1 MKWLASFFLFI
12 SAFSLADFL
21 KLSNLLKSPEKTLI
35 ISKPVLLDKDLS
47 FRKPVHIE
55 KEGYIVKGGKHKLR
69 IEAPFT
75 APVKQIFKGFSPGEI
90 TFAPQS
96 VKEVYPQWWG
106 AKGNGMDD
114 DYIPVQSAIDSL
126 FQTVFL
132 LKGRYRITKP
142 LNITNRTNGLN
153 LIGQGQGED
162 GSVLLCDTGGI
173 AIDVSGSRYI
183 NIANLAIV
191 AGEKNPSTV
200 GILFARTKEVGFVEF
215 NNVENVRIQLPSNG
229 RANNGNGTVAIYN
242 NAGELWRAR
251 NIYLMADNPLVF
263 TGYNIF
269 KIDSPYTK
277 REEGYVSMSE
287 CTVDGAS
294 TLHALLGPA
303 ITIDNGDSIEI
314 LNAYLTRS
322 GEGGFPYAIKVMN
335 FWAINLTYTGHIEG
349 FSGFLYTD
357 VSNLVGCHF
366 KATLYQSG
374 EPLIYL
380 DGSKE
385 RPSLQGC
392 EMNLIPEPT
401 SKPSCLILGKG
412 RVVVNNNR
420 IWLYGGQSIECE
432 EGEFRGNI
440 VQSWEEEPK
449 IKVNESSSS
458 YLLITPKGMK

>member
-1 MKWLASFFLFI
+1 
-12 SAFSLADFL
+12 
-21 KLSNLLKSPEKTLI
+21 
-35 ISKPVLLDKDLS
+35 
-47 FRKPVHIE
+47 
-55 KEGYIVKGGKHKLR
+55 
-69 IEAPFT
+69 
-75 APVKQIFKGFSPGEI
+75 
-90 TFAPQS
+90 
-96 VKEVYPQWWG
+96 
-106 AKGNGMDD
+106 
-114 DYIPVQSAIDSL
+114 
-126 FQTVFL
+126 
-132 LKGRYRITKP
+132 
-142 LNITNRTNGLN
+142 LNITNRANGLN

-162 GSVLLCDTGGI
+162 GSVLLGDTGGI

-200 GILFARTKEVGFVEF
+200 GILFTRTKEVGFVEF
-215 NNVENVRIQLPSNG
+215 NNVENVRVQLPSNG

-392 EMNLIPEPT
+392 EINLIPEPT

-420 IWLYGGQSIECE
+420 IWLYGGQSIDCE

-440 VQSWEEEPK
+440 VQSWDEEPK